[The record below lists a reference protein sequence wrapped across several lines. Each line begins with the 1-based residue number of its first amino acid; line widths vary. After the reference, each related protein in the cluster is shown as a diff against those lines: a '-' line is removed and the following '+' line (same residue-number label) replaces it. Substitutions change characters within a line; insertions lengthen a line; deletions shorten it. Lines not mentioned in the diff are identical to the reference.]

1 MNEDFKQRFST
12 QMQIIPEEKAIN
24 KIVAEN
30 LKDIMESYNI
40 SPYDLADLCHVSVS
54 AVYKWLRGEN
64 TPKMVVIYP
73 LCNTLKVPLNAFMN
87 DHGVIRYVTTHRETA
102 GFEINDEERKLVRM
116 YRHMEPQRK
125 SLYFNLASELTDMKA
140 VKREEAKESRKKG

>member
-12 QMQIIPEEKAIN
+12 QMKIIPEEDTIN

-30 LKDIMESYNI
+30 LKDIMDSFSI

-64 TPKMVVIYP
+64 TPKMIVIYP
-73 LCNTLKVPLNAFMN
+73 LCNSLNVPLNAFMN
-87 DHGVIRYVTTHRETA
+87 PHGVIRYITTHKETT
-102 GFEINDEERKLVRM
+102 GFEINDEERKLIRM
-116 YRHMEPQRK
+116 YRHMSPSNKE
-125 SLYFNLASELTDMKA
+125 LYFNLASALTDMEA
-140 VKREEAKESRKKG
+140 VKKEEIDSRD